1 MFSIL
6 KFLSFFK
13 KEILINKILNVYRND
28 IQIIFSQVIYD
39 KTHDKLHLVV

>member
-1 MFSIL
+1 MFSVL
-6 KFLSFFK
+6 KVLSFFK
-13 KEILINKILNVYRND
+13 KEVFINKILNAYRNG